1 MTTKKPEVTVLMPV
15 YNGGE
20 YLRLSIK
27 SILSQ
32 TYKDFEML
40 IINDCSTDSSM
51 EIVWSFNDERI
62 VVHSNPVNM
71 GQTKSLNVGLRIAR
85 GKYVAR
91 MDADDMAYPNWI
103 AHLIELYKKHPL
115 CAAVGSSAL
124 VINGQGK
131 IKELRKAPVHWQD
144 ILFRHFFAPPMNHV
158 STLLN
163 KDIILEHGGY
173 DEEFSI
179 SQDFELWSSLIRK
192 GYTLANSPAILVAYR
207 VHASSLSAS
216 NLNGRGL
223 QEKAETLLRNVLSMT
238 DAVFTREDALRIN
251 RFLYN
256 VTTLTE
262 DEFYNSRKQFENIY
276 KKVKYPICF
285 SQSFIDK
292 KMKQQ
297 MLIPYCKFAFKEL
310 QNRNFKVTRSVCL
323 NYLKQYGFHVFPIL
337 IILMSLINKSIAT
350 RLNSWFEKSREFKA
364 VLIIRKSQKHIL

>member
-1 MTTKKPEVTVLMPV
+1 MEVI
-15 YNGGE
+15 G
-20 YLRLSIK
+20 
-27 SILSQ
+27 
-32 TYKDFEML
+32 
-40 IINDCSTDSSM
+40 
-51 EIVWSFNDERI
+51 SFNDSRI

-71 GQTKSLNVGLRIAR
+71 GQTKSLNVGLRMAK

-103 AHLIELYKKHPL
+103 AHLIELYKKYPL
-115 CAAVGSSAL
+115 CAAVGSSAI
-124 VINGQGK
+124 VINSQGK
-131 IKELRKAPVHWQD
+131 IKEIRKAPVYWQD

-163 KDIILEHGGY
+163 KDIILKHGGY
-173 DEEFSI
+173 DEDFNI

-192 GYTLANSPAILVAYR
+192 GYKLANSSAILVAYR

-223 QEKAETLLRNVLSMT
+223 QEKAETLFRNVLSMT
-238 DAVFTREDALRIN
+238 DAVLTREDALRIN

-262 DEFYNSRKQFENIY
+262 DEFHNSRKQFEIIY
-276 KKVKYPICF
+276 KKVKAPICF
-285 SQSFIDK
+285 PQSFIDK

-310 QNRNFKVTRSVCL
+310 QNSNLKVTRSVCL
-323 NYLKQYGFHVFPIL
+323 DFFKQYGFHAFPFL
-337 IILMSLINKSIAT
+337 IILFSVSSTSIASK
-350 RLNSWFEKSREFKA
+350 LDKWFEKYRELKA
-364 VLIIRKSQKHIL
+364 VLTIKKDQKLRRIRQYPLV